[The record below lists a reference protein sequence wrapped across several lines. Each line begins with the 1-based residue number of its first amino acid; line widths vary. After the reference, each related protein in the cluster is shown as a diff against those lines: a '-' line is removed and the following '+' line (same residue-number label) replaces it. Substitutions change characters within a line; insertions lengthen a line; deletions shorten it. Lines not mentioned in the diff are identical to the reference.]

1 MLYINNFVPKP
12 NKYQFL
18 AQIKTALLYISSFTE
33 KFNCILHTHF
43 RPVCVAMKGRAGQGR
58 GRGKVGVGE
67 GGTTIAHCFF
77 SHHTG
82 NFFHS
87 SSKGTCHLHRE
98 KNASHGLFI
107 CLPTSSSSSITMSFY
122 EIGKLFFFFF
132 TLESFVLITSFN
144 VWLDEMSFTAFS

>member
-18 AQIKTALLYISSFTE
+18 AQMKTALYISSFTE
-33 KFNCILHTHF
+33 KFNYILHTHF

-98 KNASHGLFI
+98 KKCKSWFVYLFTNKQQQQYYDEFLRNRETFLLLLYFGVVCFNHFI
-107 CLPTSSSSSITMSFY
+107 QCL
-122 EIGKLFFFFF
+122 
-132 TLESFVLITSFN
+132 
-144 VWLDEMSFTAFS
+144 A